1 MSNDIHKDISLVYE
15 KIRSRLINYINNLND
30 NQEIVLEKL
39 KSIENYIK
47 CKLSKENIS
56 LNNLIINEKIA
67 SRQESKS
74 LFIDNDEK
82 MVFNHISSYQFII
95 NKLKRKLK
103 EQHEQFK
110 IQELGYLDRIST
122 LQKKLRIYEENRIY
136 YNQIKI
142 SKNSGNKRKKM
153 YLLNSLDNKK
163 TDSLTNSKEKKKK
176 INISL
181 NIINELNKNKFNNK
195 EIYYQTYSDLKDNKK
210 IFKEIILSNGDFNNE
225 DSKIQSKNIF
235 GNNYFLNNLKN
246 SKIRNKNINIPIK
259 YNFKAIKKE
268 IEDNKRIIRYLK
280 DGNTPQKY
288 RTLSFKI

>member
-30 NQEIVLEKL
+30 NQEIVLDKL

>member
-30 NQEIVLEKL
+30 NQEIVLDKL

-142 SKNSGNKRKKM
+142 SKNPGNKRKKM

-288 RTLSFKI
+288 RKLSFKI

>member
-142 SKNSGNKRKKM
+142 SKNPGNKRKKM

>member
-30 NQEIVLEKL
+30 NQEIVLDKL

-142 SKNSGNKRKKM
+142 SKNPGNKRKKM

>member
-1 MSNDIHKDISLVYE
+1 MSNDINKDISLVYE
-15 KIRSRLINYINNLND
+15 KIRSRLINYINNPND
-30 NQEIVLEKL
+30 NQVIILDKL

-56 LNNLIINEKIA
+56 LNNIIINEKIA

-82 MVFNHISSYQFII
+82 IVFNHFSSYQFII

-142 SKNSGNKRKKM
+142 SKNSGIKPKKL
-153 YLLNSLDNKK
+153 YLLNSVDNK
-163 TDSLTNSKEKKKK
+163 TNSITNSKEKKKK
-176 INISL
+176 INITL

-195 EIYYQTYSDLKDNKK
+195 ETYYQTYSDLKDNKK
-210 IFKEIILSNGDFNNE
+210 LFKEIAISNGDFNNE
-225 DSKIQSKNIF
+225 DSKIQSKNIIEK
-235 GNNYFLNNLKN
+235 NYFLNNLKN

-288 RTLSFKI
+288 RALSFKI

>member
-1 MSNDIHKDISLVYE
+1 MSNDINKDISLVYE
-15 KIRSRLINYINNLND
+15 KIRSRLINYINNPND
-30 NQEIVLEKL
+30 NQVIILDKL

-56 LNNLIINEKIA
+56 LNNIIINEKIA

-82 MVFNHISSYQFII
+82 IVFNHFSSYQFII

-142 SKNSGNKRKKM
+142 SKNSGIKPKKL
-153 YLLNSLDNKK
+153 YLLNSVDNK
-163 TDSLTNSKEKKKK
+163 TNSITNSKEKKKK
-176 INISL
+176 INITL

-195 EIYYQTYSDLKDNKK
+195 ETYYQTYSDLKDNKK
-210 IFKEIILSNGDFNNE
+210 LFKEIAISNGDFNNE
-225 DSKIQSKNIF
+225 DSKIQSKNIIEK
-235 GNNYFLNNLKN
+235 NYFLNNLKN

>member
-1 MSNDIHKDISLVYE
+1 MSNDINKDISLVYE

-30 NQEIVLEKL
+30 NQEIVLDKL

>member
-1 MSNDIHKDISLVYE
+1 MSNDINKDISLVYE

-30 NQEIVLEKL
+30 NQEIVLDKL

-142 SKNSGNKRKKM
+142 SKNPGNKRKKM

>member
-1 MSNDIHKDISLVYE
+1 MSNDINKDISLVYE

-30 NQEIVLEKL
+30 NQEIVLDKL

-142 SKNSGNKRKKM
+142 SKNPGNKRKKM

-163 TDSLTNSKEKKKK
+163 TDSLTNSKEKKKN